1 MKLSELS
8 EIVTSLLSAT
18 KESTIHTRRY
28 TITIADDSITF
39 RKNLTRFIPDDV
51 FARIELKNRII
62 LLCRD
67 GSTSEQ
73 SQNDTIIP
81 VTMKCVSW
89 LIGLLTECG
98 TDMADTDLVRVII
111 TKTERGKE

>member
-8 EIVTSLLSAT
+8 EIVTSLLSAA

-28 TITIADDSITF
+28 TISVSDDSITF

-51 FARIELKNRII
+51 LARIELKNRSI
-62 LLCRD
+62 LICRD

-81 VTMKCVSW
+81 TTMKCISW
-89 LIGLLTECG
+89 LVELLTECG
-98 TDMADTDLVRVII
+98 TDMRDVDLVKVTI